1 MLTGSTKR
9 NLCLQVFFHLG
20 ELDDAVTY
28 ALGAGKLFDL
38 DEKSEYVDTLLG
50 TSIGKTSM
58 NQEWRNETSGGR
70 SH

>member
-9 NLCLQVFFHLG
+9 TLCLQVFFHLG

-50 TSIGKTSM
+50 TWIGKTPM
-58 NQEWRNETSGGR
+58 NHEWRNETR
-70 SH
+70 SERAH